1 MCYIV
6 IQSLKCHVIRLYS
19 SQYALTLLLHTTL
32 YFWNKF
38 LKIHGGNELCDRSKV
53 KGGRKKYIYI
63 YIYYTYVKYIVF
75 VDSYLFIFFGLTDAV
90 SRRDYIASSVQVLKK
105 KHIYILTIHRL
116 MQNSTFPTIKH
127 KNSLSL

>member
-1 MCYIV
+1 M
-6 IQSLKCHVIRLYS
+6 
-19 SQYALTLLLHTTL
+19 
-32 YFWNKF
+32 
-38 LKIHGGNELCDRSKV
+38 